1 MTDIH
6 TFLLFDIQPG
16 FTLVAVI
23 VDILHELLRFSLKAP
38 VQGEDGTV
46 ETLLYQ
52 AVHISGLVHLI
63 AEPHVEKS
71 QHDQDEEDDDSTES
85 HDDQQTHLVFW
96 VELLQIVLF
105 WTETV
110 RGDWQE
116 ARAVLNVE

>member
-23 VDILHELLRFSLKAP
+23 VDILYELLRFSLKAP
-38 VQGEDGTV
+38 VQGENGTV
-46 ETLLYQ
+46 ETLLDQ
-52 AVHISGLVHLI
+52 AVHISGLVHLT

-85 HDDQQTHLVFW
+85 HDD
-96 VELLQIVLF
+96 E
-105 WTETV
+105 
-110 RGDWQE
+110 
-116 ARAVLNVE
+116 